1 LNASVSAPAQPKPEP
16 NPAHHTELVH
26 HQSFWLW
33 IMCLTG
39 VDYFST
45 LGYQPSIAFDAA
57 GISAPLATLIL
68 VLLTLFGALPIYSY
82 VAGHSFKGQGS
93 IAMLERLVHGWT
105 GKLLVLVLLGFAAT
119 DFIIT
124 KTLSAADAAAHLI
137 HNPYWQSM
145 PEVLQATQGQIIV
158 TMVLLVLLGGMFLR
172 GFKEV
177 IGLAVVIVA
186 VYLFLNLIV
195 IGLGIVYLFSHPTLL
210 STWWE
215 GIVAGPAHW
224 HMSEESFRHL
234 PLTGTGALTLIA
246 INLLL
251 FPKLALGLSGFETGV
266 AVMPLVKGDDDDD
279 PAKPEG
285 RIRNTRKLLLVA
297 ALIMSTFLIGSSLVV
312 STLINPIELHEA
324 VDGVGGHAKDRA
336 LAFIA
341 HGDSQFAID
350 DWIERLFGTPLLS
363 EWFGTIYDLS
373 TVIILWFA
381 GASAMS
387 GLLNLVPRYLP
398 GFGMAPEWARAI
410 RPLAIV
416 FTAIN
421 LFVTLV
427 FQADVTAQG
436 GAYAT
441 GVMVLITSACVAA
454 SIDQYGKRKGAWW
467 QRMPWHYVLI
477 GLVFLYSTVD
487 IMINKPDGLKI
498 ASCFIAAVIVVS
510 MVSRTLRSTE
520 LRFLHFDF
528 VNNESHFLWDTL
540 KLLEFPV
547 LVPHRPGRQTLE
559 EKETQIRQV
568 HRLGN
573 DVPIVFVEAKL
584 GDTSEFYQSPLME
597 IRQEEGRFIIHVTRC
612 VSIAHVIATLALEL
626 SKVGKPPE
634 IHFGWSDESPMA
646 ANLRFVLFGEGN
658 VPWMVRELIRLA
670 EPLPDKRPAV
680 IIG

>member
-1 LNASVSAPAQPKPEP
+1 LDATVAAPSETAHAQLQEE
-16 NPAHHTELVH
+16 HSH

-57 GISAPLATLIL
+57 GISAPLATVIL
-68 VLLTLFGALPIYSY
+68 VMVTLFGALPIYSY
-82 VAGHSFKGQGS
+82 VVHESFRGQGS
-93 IAMLERLVHGWT
+93 IAMLERLVHGWF

-137 HNPYWQSM
+137 HNPFWRTM
-145 PEVLQATQGQIIV
+145 PGALQETQGQIIV
-158 TMVLLVLLGGMFLR
+158 TMVLLVLLGAMFLR

-177 IGLAVVIVA
+177 IGLAVVIVG
-186 VYLFLNLIV
+186 VYLALNLV
-195 IGLGIVYLFSHPTLL
+195 VVGLGVMYVFNHPSLIAN
-210 STWWE
+210 WWAD
-215 GIVAGPAHW
+215 INLGPDHW
-224 HMSEESFRHL
+224 HLSEEARHHI
-234 PLTGTGALTLIA
+234 PLSGRDLLTLIA

-266 AVMPLVKGDDDDD
+266 AVMPLVKGRDDDD
-279 PAKPEG
+279 PKHPIG

-297 ALIMSTFLIGSSLVV
+297 ALIMSTFLIGSSMVT
-312 STLINPIELHEA
+312 SMLIKPEQLHEA
-324 VDGVGGHAKDRA
+324 VDGIGGQAKDRA

-341 HGDSQFAID
+341 HGEAARPID
-350 DWIERLFGTPLLS
+350 GWIHDATGIKLFGNV
-363 EWFGTIYDLS
+363 FGTIYDLS
-373 TVIILWFA
+373 TVVILWFA

-398 GFGMAPEWARAI
+398 SYGMAPEWSRAI

-416 FTAIN
+416 FTCIN

-427 FQADVTAQG
+427 FQASVTAQG

-441 GVMVLITSACVAA
+441 GVMVLISSACVAA
-454 SIDQYGKRKGAWW
+454 TIDQYRKRKGAWW
-467 QRMPWHYVLI
+467 YRTPWAFVLI
-477 GLVFLYSTVD
+477 GIVFVYSTID

-498 ASCFIAAVIVVS
+498 ASCFIAAVIILS

-528 VNNESHFLWDTL
+528 VNNESKFLWDTL
-540 KLLEFPV
+540 RLLEFPV

-568 HRLGN
+568 HRLGS
-573 DVPIVFVEAKL
+573 DVPIVFVEATL
-584 GDTSEFYQSPLME
+584 GDTSEFYHSPLME
-597 IRQEEGRFIIHVTRC
+597 IRQEEGRFVIKVTRC

-670 EPLPDKRPAV
+670 EPEFEKRPAV

>member
-1 LNASVSAPAQPKPEP
+1 MPGEPA
-16 NPAHHTELVH
+16 H

-45 LGYQPSIAFDAA
+45 LGYQPSIAFEAA
-57 GISAPLATLIL
+57 GLSAPLATVIL
-68 VLLTLFGALPIYSY
+68 VLVTLLGALPVYSY
-82 VAGHSFKGQGS
+82 VASQSFRGQGS
-93 IAMLERLVHGWT
+93 IAMLERLVHGWA
-105 GKLLVLVLLGFAAT
+105 GKFLVLVLLGFAAT

-137 HNPYWQSM
+137 HNPYWQAM
-145 PEVLQATQGQIIV
+145 PSALQATQGQIIV
-158 TMVLLVLLGGMFLR
+158 TMVLLVLLGTMFLR
-172 GFKEV
+172 GFREV
-177 IGLAVVIVA
+177 IAAAVVIVA
-186 VYLFLNLIV
+186 VYLLLNTIV
-195 IGLGIVYLFSHPTLL
+195 VGLGVLYIAFHPSLL
-210 STWWE
+210 AEWWT
-215 GIVAGPAHW
+215 GVMAGPAHW
-224 HMSEESFRHL
+224 HMSEESYSHL
-234 PLTGTGALTLIA
+234 PLHGAGALSLIA

-266 AVMPLVKGDDDDD
+266 AVMPLVKGDDNDD
-279 PAKPEG
+279 PQYPTG

-297 ALIMSTFLIGSSLVV
+297 ALIMSTFLIGSSLVTA
-312 STLINPIELHEA
+312 TLIDPSELHSGE
-324 VDGVGGHAKDRA
+324 AKDRA

-341 HGDSQFAID
+341 HGHAQYPID
-350 DWIERLFGTPLLS
+350 GWIERVVGVRLLS
-363 EWFGTIYDLS
+363 DWFGTIYDIS
-373 TVIILWFA
+373 TVVILWFA

-398 GFGMAPEWARAI
+398 SYGMAPEWARAI

-416 FTAIN
+416 FTIIN
-421 LFVTLV
+421 LLVTLL
-427 FQADVTAQG
+427 FQASVTAQG

-441 GVMVLITSACVAA
+441 GVMVLISSACVAA
-454 SIDQYGKRKGAWW
+454 TIDQYRKRAGTWW
-467 QRMPWHYVLI
+467 QRMPWVYLAIAV
-477 GLVFLYSTVD
+477 VFFYSTFD
-487 IMINKPDGLKI
+487 IIINKPDGLKI
-498 ASCFIAAVIVVS
+498 ASCFIAAVIVLS

-528 VNNESHFLWDTL
+528 VNNESRFLWDTL

-547 LVPHRPGRQTLE
+547 LVPHRPGKQSLE
-559 EKETQIRQV
+559 SKEGQIREV
-568 HRLGN
+568 HRLGP
-573 DVPIVFVEAKL
+573 DVPIVFVEATL
-584 GDTSEFYQSPLME
+584 GDTSEFYQSPIME
-597 IRQEEGRFIIHVTRC
+597 IRQEEGRFIIRVTHC

-670 EPLPDKRPAV
+670 EPDPEKRPAV